1 MVDPATIS
9 VIVSIIA
16 TLAATAKTVVE
27 TLEKKRGNGWKA
39 NAEYAKVLAEFRS
52 MIGGSFPVFDG
63 RNYKI
68 WSMKLKNW
76 LISNDLWD
84 LVEEGYIEKGR
95 NDKTSKND
103 REKDSLIIV
112 IILLAVDDSVS
123 RCAVDANSS
132 KEVWDKIKTEYKG
145 ITHQF
150 KFILVS

>member
-1 MVDPATIS
+1 M
-9 VIVSIIA
+9 
-16 TLAATAKTVVE
+16 
-27 TLEKKRGNGWKA
+27 
-39 NAEYAKVLAEFRS
+39 
-52 MIGGSFPVFDG
+52 FDG

-76 LISNDLWD
+76 LISNDLWE

-123 RCAVDANSS
+123 RCAL
-132 KEVWDKIKTEYKG
+132 I
-145 ITHQF
+145 F
-150 KFILVS
+150 